1 MNDPVSPETMSLKRE
16 WPTLLALAVNAAL
29 IVWTWNRIPERVPVH
44 WNLQGEVDRYGG
56 RFEAL
61 ALVPLILLAIIG
73 VMWVAQ
79 RWTPN
84 NSAVMRVVRV
94 GLALLGLMFTAQYAL
109 GWTPERAVLVGLG
122 FFFMLLGNVMG
133 KVEPSR
139 WVGFRTR
146 WTFLSKRAW
155 YQSQRRSGVFLVC
168 YGLLSL
174 VVGLLIPGA
183 WLFPWVM
190 PLAFMLTLFG
200 GFGWLTYLS
209 YLDYRHD
216 PHPEP
221 VGSVRG

>member
-1 MNDPVSPETMSLKRE
+1 MNELLPERAVSTGKD
-16 WPTLLALAVNAAL
+16 WPTLLTLAANAGL
-29 IVWTWNRIPERVPVH
+29 IAWLWNRIPTTVAVH

-61 ALVPLILLAIIG
+61 ALVPLILLAVIG

-79 RWTPN
+79 RLTPN
-84 NSAVMRVVRV
+84 NGAVMRVVRI
-94 GLALLGLMFTAQYAL
+94 GLALFGLTFTAQYAL

-122 FFFMLLGNVMG
+122 FFFVLLGNVMG
-133 KVEPSR
+133 KVQPSP

-155 YQSQRRSGVFLVC
+155 HQSQRRSGVFLVC

-200 GFGWLTYLS
+200 GLGWLTYLS
-209 YLDYRHD
+209 YLDYRQD
-216 PHPEP
+216 PDPEP
-221 VGSVRG
+221 IRSVRG